1 MEENITSV
9 QNEQE
14 LNELLQIRR
23 DKLKSLQERGK
34 DPYEIVKFDRDT
46 YSAEILNDY
55 DAYEGKTVTVAGRMM
70 SKRIMGK
77 ASFARHSDICKKG

>member
-23 DKLKSLQERGK
+23 DKLKSLQERG
-34 DPYEIVKFDRDT
+34 
-46 YSAEILNDY
+46 
-55 DAYEGKTVTVAGRMM
+55 
-70 SKRIMGK
+70 
-77 ASFARHSDICKKG
+77 